1 MSTRQT
7 NVVWLGINLKNPII
21 FAPLTL
27 ISHKRIEEH
36 TRHYEK
42 IAKSGVGAI
51 IVESCIP
58 IEYGD
63 TGISFTQ
70 NDLLPIESGLGE
82 NQFMSFALLGPP
94 SPNMCSIKYG
104 IPLIKEICSRIT
116 DIPIIGSIVVN
127 FGEENDVITAAQN
140 MAKLGIK
147 GLELNCSC
155 PNILTIKNDEKNSNI
170 VYRQNPSLNIVK
182 SIKEYTGL
190 EISLKLAPGYA
201 LSSLDNSIFKY
212 IDGITCSNAYIGLMP
227 PSIASP
233 FGSQFGRS
241 HNWAYSGIYGPFQR
255 LLTYATVVRIKK
267 DPVYQNISLS
277 VVGGIVDEK
286 HIVESLLLGADTI
299 QISSAVFWKGFRFVK
314 NAVSFLEEFM
324 RENCFNSI
332 NDFRGRSLSYVL
344 SSVTDIENYNHDY
357 NEVKPKNQLAEMVVT
372 NKCIGCRNCLDICC
386 LALNEDK
393 NGNITVNKDLCSGC
407 GWCQVICPVGAF
419 IRHHKE

>member
-1 MSTRQT
+1 MNT
-7 NVVWLGINLKNPII
+7 NVVWLGVVLKNPII

-36 TRHYEK
+36 TKHYEK

-63 TGISFTQ
+63 TDTSFTQ

-82 NQFMSFALLGPP
+82 NQYMSFAILGPP
-94 SPNMCSIKYG
+94 APNMLSIRYG
-104 IPLIKEICSRIT
+104 IPLVKEICSRIT
-116 DIPIIGSIVVN
+116 DTPIIGSIVVN
-127 FGEENDVITAAQN
+127 FGEENDVIIAAKN

-155 PNILTIKNDEKNSNI
+155 PNILTMQNGKKSNNI

-190 EISLKLAPGYA
+190 GISLKFAPGYR
-201 LSSLDNSIFKY
+201 LSSLDSSIFKY

-227 PSIASP
+227 PSIDPP

-241 HNWAYSGIYGPFQR
+241 HYWAYSGVYGPFER
-255 LLTYATVVRIKK
+255 LLTYATLAKIKK
-267 DPVYQNISLS
+267 DLVYQNISLS
-277 VVGGIVDEK
+277 VVGGIVEEK

-299 QISSAVFWKGFRFVK
+299 QVSSAVFWKGVRFVK
-314 NAVSFLEEFM
+314 NAVNFLGRFM
-324 RENCFNSI
+324 RKNCFNSI
-332 NDFRGRSLSYVL
+332 NDFKGKSLDYIL
-344 SSVTDIENYNHDY
+344 SSVTDIKNYSHDY
-357 NEVKPKNQLAEMVVT
+357 KVKSKNQLAEMVIT
-372 NKCIGCRNCLDICC
+372 EKCNRCRNCLDICC
-386 LALNEDK
+386 LALHEDK
-393 NGNITVNKDLCSGC
+393 DGSIAVNKDLCSGC
-407 GWCQVICPVGAF
+407 GWCQVICPAGAF
-419 IRHHKE
+419 IRQQKE